1 MGYIFVSLN
10 VSGCILASQEKNIHS
25 FSHFKPEIIIC
36 DNEIELIN
44 TFIQMVNDFD
54 PEIICGYEVN

>member
-1 MGYIFVSLN
+1 MKS
-10 VSGCILASQEKNIHS
+10 IHN

-36 DNEIELIN
+36 DNEIELVN
-44 TFIQMVNDFD
+44 TFIKMVNELD